1 MNASQYF
8 LLLGLSIAIPASA
21 TGNDSNN
28 DVNHPSASK
37 QAPSRL
43 SKFTSGL
50 RKNAQFEVSSYVT
63 SFLQSAQQN
72 TAGSVESD
80 SVESWSH
87 GNIETSADL
96 SESLIVNLSLDALFS
111 TYKNEHQGAFT
122 ALGTNQKQAHYLDV
136 NTLTV
141 AYKGEAFDLTI
152 GKDSVEVGVAEI
164 YSVADVYN
172 HSNLGNIQHPV
183 DIGVWQTRLDYFFED
198 EASLSLYVLPIHEL
212 APFMPEDSRW
222 RGNSMLGVEGQT
234 YNTDPKNWGFLMI
247 YSGIL
252 PGADYFLSA
261 YRGVSPY
268 AVFKN
273 DLLIPTLKAY
283 PMARIYSAGIAK
295 TIDEWKLYGE
305 VLYQNTEQQADQ
317 DYVKYMVG
325 TKYRETTFANR
336 LGLDEISPIIEWSKD
351 VVTREQDTTTYH
363 TSSEQFRPNPSN
375 LIAKLGITINAK
387 WKVNYQYI
395 INLTAKDQLNS
406 FGVNYQRT
414 DSLSFRL
421 TGILYEGNTS
431 THFGRERLNSNLELG
446 VSYKF

>member
-1 MNASQYF
+1 VKILQYF
-8 LLLGLSIAIPASA
+8 LLLGLSTALPVLAAENESKVNQAASPLA
-21 TGNDSNN
+21 EF
-28 DVNHPSASK
+28 A
-37 QAPSRL
+37 A
-43 SKFTSGL
+43 GL
-50 RKNAQFEVSSYVT
+50 LKNSHFEVSSYVT

-80 SVESWSH
+80 SVEWWSH

-96 SESLIVNLSLDALFS
+96 SESLIFNLSLDALFS
-111 TYKNEHQGAFT
+111 TYQNEHQEVFT
-122 ALGTNQKQAHYLDV
+122 ALGTNQKQAHYLDI

-141 AYKGEAFDLTI
+141 AYRGDVFDLTI

-172 HSNLGNIQHPV
+172 HSNLANIQHPV
-183 DIGVWQTRLDYFFED
+183 DIGVWQARLDYFFED
-198 EASLSLYVLPIHEL
+198 EASLSLYVMPIHEL
-212 APFMPEDSRW
+212 SPFMPENSRW
-222 RGNSMLGVEGQT
+222 RGNAMLGVEGQT
-234 YNTDPKNWGFLMI
+234 YNTNPGNWGFLML

-295 TIDEWKLYGE
+295 TIDEWKLYTE

-317 DYVKYMVG
+317 DYLKYMVG
-325 TKYRETTFANR
+325 AKYRETSLANR
-336 LGLDEISPIIEWSKD
+336 LGLDEISPIIEWNKD
-351 VVTREQDTTTYH
+351 VVKRAQDNITYR

-375 LIAKLGITINAK
+375 IIAKLGITINSK

-406 FGVNYQRT
+406 FGVNYQHT

-421 TGILYEGNTS
+421 TGIVYEGNTS
-431 THFGRERLNSNLELG
+431 THFGRERQNDNLELG
-446 VSYKF
+446 VDYKF